1 MQTKEN
7 TKGGKKAE
15 EKGKKEDVEEVTN
28 EGKKAED
35 KGKEEDVVE
44 VSKAGE
50 SWSRNVIITEE
61 KARGGECAEEGLV
74 YDTCRGGEKPVGG
87 RGRLRWTEY
96 SLG

>member
-35 KGKEEDVVE
+35 KGKEEDVEE
-44 VSKAGE
+44 VSKA
-50 SWSRNVIITEE
+50 
-61 KARGGECAEEGLV
+61 
-74 YDTCRGGEKPVGG
+74 
-87 RGRLRWTEY
+87 
-96 SLG
+96 